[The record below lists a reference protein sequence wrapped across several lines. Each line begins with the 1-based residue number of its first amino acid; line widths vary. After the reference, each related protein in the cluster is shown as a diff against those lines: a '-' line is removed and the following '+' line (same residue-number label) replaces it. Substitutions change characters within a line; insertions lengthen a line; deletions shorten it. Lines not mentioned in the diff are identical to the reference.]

1 MVAVDRL
8 RALRLQLLVE
18 RFATAAHPAR
28 SSAAGGT
35 SSDEGVVVV
44 SWGMSSVSEEDQ
56 AALDQVSANISR
68 PIRVH
73 QWSKHVRTP
82 TKLSS
87 LAIGQFCTG
96 TRYVCNCWS
105 RFSWVVGAG
114 RPDAQGQR

>member
-44 SWGMSSVSEEDQ
+44 SWGMSSVSAEDQ
-56 AALDQVSANISR
+56 AALDQVSSNIGR

>member
-44 SWGMSSVSEEDQ
+44 SWGMSS
-56 AALDQVSANISR
+56 
-68 PIRVH
+68 
-73 QWSKHVRTP
+73 
-82 TKLSS
+82 
-87 LAIGQFCTG
+87 
-96 TRYVCNCWS
+96 
-105 RFSWVVGAG
+105 
-114 RPDAQGQR
+114 